1 MTSRNLKEKDFEK
14 VCAFFDRGVNLTI
27 KINKKFEGKYL
38 PRDENKWSLTFFFFF
53 FCSQADGKTKLKEF
67 EEALDK
73 FESDDIKQLKRE
85 VQDFAKPFPL
95 P

>member
-27 KINKKFEGKYL
+27 KINK
-38 PRDENKWSLTFFFFF
+38 
-53 FCSQADGKTKLKEF
+53 TKLKEF
-67 EEALDK
+67 EDALDK
-73 FESDDIKQLKRE
+73 FESDDIKQLKKE

-95 P
+95 L